1 MSATSSFVVVD
12 DKEFDRIIDRTVSVE
27 KISGGFGFIEGPSW
41 TDHDGGF
48 LVFSDIPK
56 NRMHRWSLKTGLTTF
71 REPTSNTNGN
81 TRDFEGHLI
90 SCEHSGRRVAR
101 EVGHGGLVTVVE
113 QFGGK

>member
-27 KISGGFGFIEGPSW
+27 KISGGFGFVEGPSW
-41 TDHDGGF
+41 TDQHGGF
-48 LVFSDIPK
+48 LVFSDIPR
-56 NRMHRWSLKTGLTTF
+56 NRMHRWSPKTGLTTF

-90 SCEHSGRRVAR
+90 SCEH
-101 EVGHGGLVTVVE
+101 T
-113 QFGGK
+113 